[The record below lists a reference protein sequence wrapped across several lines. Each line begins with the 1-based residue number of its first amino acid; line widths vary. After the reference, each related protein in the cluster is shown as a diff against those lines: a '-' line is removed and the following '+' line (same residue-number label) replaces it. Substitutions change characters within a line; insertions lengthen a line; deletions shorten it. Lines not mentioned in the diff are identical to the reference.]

1 MVKKRNAFIAGSTV
15 LVVLAA
21 GLYMQFGNAIA
32 SRFTK
37 AIPAITAA
45 PAGDDAQALDAQTLA
60 ALPAPPPE
68 MVLPGDFLPAEIP
81 ATSRV
86 AAVTLSLNDAG
97 LSEWRAPLLFQ
108 TACEPSLSALP
119 APGAMVR
126 LRLEAP
132 CYRNQRILV
141 EHAGLEFAD
150 ATGADGSYAVNIPA
164 LSEFQQYSVT
174 FADGNSV
181 IAKTLSLSLAGY
193 DRVAISW
200 QGGPG
205 LHINALE
212 FGAGFGDVGHV
223 WENAAGQA
231 GAENGRGGY
240 LLQLGNPGVANPRL
254 AEIYT
259 FPPERAGAGGTVRLI
274 VEAEVTGANCGQ
286 YISGRSVQMS
296 AENGLSG
303 TNIAL
308 TMPDCEAG
316 GGFLVLNNLFLDMNI
331 AAN

>member
-1 MVKKRNAFIAGSTV
+1 MVNKRKAFIAGSSI
-15 LVVLAA
+15 LAA
-21 GLYMQFGNAIA
+21 LTAGLFMQFGDAIA

-37 AIPAITAA
+37 ATPAITA
-45 PAGDDAQALDAQTLA
+45 LDARGDVPALA
-60 ALPAPPPE
+60 ALPTPPPE
-68 MVLPGDFLPAEIP
+68 LVLPGDFLRAEVQP
-81 ATSRV
+81 TSRV
-86 AAVTLSLNDAG
+86 AAVTLSLNDAQ
-97 LSEWRAPLLFQ
+97 LSELPAPSLFQ
-108 TACEPSLSALP
+108 SSCEPSLSALP
-119 APGAMVR
+119 APGAVVQ
-126 LRLEAP
+126 LRLDAP
-132 CYRNQRILV
+132 CYKNQRILI

-150 ATGADGSYAVNIPA
+150 ATGADGSFQVDIPA
-164 LSEFQQYSVT
+164 LSEFQQYSIT

-181 IAKTLSLSLAGY
+181 VAKTLSLSLTGY

-200 QGGPG
+200 QGAPG

-212 FGAGFGDVGHV
+212 FGAGFGEQGHV
-223 WENAAGQA
+223 WENAAGEA

-240 LLQLGNPGVANPRL
+240 LLQLGNPGVENPRL

-259 FPPERAGAGGTVRLI
+259 FPPERASAGGTVRLI
-274 VEAEVTGANCGQ
+274 VEAEVTGDSCGQ

-296 AENGLSG
+296 AESGLSG